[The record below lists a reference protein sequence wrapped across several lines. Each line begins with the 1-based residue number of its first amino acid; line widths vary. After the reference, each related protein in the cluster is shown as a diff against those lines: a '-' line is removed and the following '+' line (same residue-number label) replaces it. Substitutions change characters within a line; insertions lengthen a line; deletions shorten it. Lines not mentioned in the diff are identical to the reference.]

1 VRERPQG
8 VEDVELAAV
17 LSDQWALAGVA
28 LEYLPVGFGG
38 YHWRATDRDA
48 AQWFVTVTD
57 LASMYGADLGP
68 AMETAAD
75 LAAAGL
81 DFVVAPVRT
90 AAGPTVAS
98 LGSGYGVTLYP
109 YAAGRPGE
117 WGDVL
122 GPGDRLAVVAMLA
135 ALHAVPAPAL
145 TPVRELRLARRDA
158 LADALTALDRPWS
171 GGPFAEPA
179 RKLLAGR
186 AGEVAGALDRFDD
199 LARRVRSDGRPPVV
213 THGEPHAG
221 NLLGDGAGF
230 RLIDWDTVG
239 LAPPERDLWDLV
251 GADGGRAP
259 DPVTT
264 AYERLTGRAVNQEA
278 VALYRLRWPLEELC
292 LILAELRGP
301 HGPGADTQTSFAALA
316 ESLDAL
322 GQDG

>member
-1 VRERPQG
+1 MRERPQG
-8 VEDVELAAV
+8 VQDAELAAV
-17 LSDQWALAGVA
+17 LSDQWALVVVA

-38 YHWRATDRDA
+38 YHWRATDRDG

-57 LASMYGADLGP
+57 LASMYGSDLGP
-68 AMETAAD
+68 AMETAVD

-90 AAGPTVAS
+90 ATGPSVAS
-98 LGSGYGVTLYP
+98 LGSGYAVTLYP
-109 YAAGRPGE
+109 YVAGPPGE

-122 GPGDRLAVVAMLA
+122 GPGDRLAVVALLA
-135 ALHAVPAPAL
+135 ALHAMPPPAL
-145 TPVRELRLARRDA
+145 APVRELRLARRDA
-158 LADALTALDRPWS
+158 LTDALAALDQPWS

-186 AGEVAGALDRFDD
+186 TAEVTGALDRFDD
-199 LARRVRSDGRPPVV
+199 LTRRVLSDGGPPVV

-221 NLLGDGAGF
+221 NLLRDGAGF

-239 LAPPERDLWDLV
+239 VAPPERDLWDLV
-251 GADGGRAP
+251 GADGRQAP

-278 VALYRLRWPLEELC
+278 LALYRLRWPLDDLC
-292 LILAELRGP
+292 LIVAELRAP
-301 HGPGADTQTSFAALA
+301 HGPGADTQTSFASLA